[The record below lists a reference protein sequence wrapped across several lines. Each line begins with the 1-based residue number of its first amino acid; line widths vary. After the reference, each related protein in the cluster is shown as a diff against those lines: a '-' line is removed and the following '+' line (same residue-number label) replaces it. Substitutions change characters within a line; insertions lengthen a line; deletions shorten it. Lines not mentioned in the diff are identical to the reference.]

1 MQTWFG
7 LIFFELIHYHIAE
20 AGYFSIM
27 WFKDIPNI
35 FPSDNIWSILTF
47 VKGFPWR
54 QNYFKVGFLRAF
66 VKSFPNPTKQYLFT
80 YLPSGVRVQN
90 CGKSN
95 FLKVFL
101 PFLCRY

>member
-35 FPSDNIWSILTF
+35 SPLTTF
-47 VKGFPWR
+47 DQFWHLSKDFHEDKTISRWVS
-54 QNYFKVGFLRAF
+54 LEH
-66 VKSFPNPTKQYLFT
+66 L
-80 YLPSGVRVQN
+80 
-90 CGKSN
+90 
-95 FLKVFL
+95 
-101 PFLCRY
+101 